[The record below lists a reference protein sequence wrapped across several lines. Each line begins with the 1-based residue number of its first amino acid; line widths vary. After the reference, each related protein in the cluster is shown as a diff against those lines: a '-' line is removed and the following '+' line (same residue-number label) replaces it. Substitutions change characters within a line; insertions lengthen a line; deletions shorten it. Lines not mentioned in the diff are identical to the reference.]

1 MSILLNRQF
10 WTPLLTLSG
19 SLLLTSGLF
28 LLFHLK
34 SHLIDGIHQLASIV
48 FIAACAAHLVLNRK
62 PLFKALGKRAILWP
76 LFAVAVLSVVIMAF
90 SDFEV
95 SQRHGHGHG
104 EVRIAAQIEHL
115 R

>member
-1 MSILLNRQF
+1 
-10 WTPLLTLSG
+10 LSG

-76 LFAVAVLSVVIMAF
+76 LLAVVAFSVVIMAF
-90 SDFEV
+90 SDFEAG
-95 SQRHGHGHG
+95 QRHGHRHG
-104 EVRIAAQIEHL
+104 EGRITGQIEHL